1 MGCSVAGAC
10 LSRGE
15 GPRFPEAFP
24 SQIPLLSQIPQRSR
38 KSRRQNPVNRRDF
51 LLGTVGAT
59 VFLSQQGCL
68 AEFGRP
74 TKTGYLYSDLFLEH
88 DSGEGHR
95 ESPQRLTAV
104 RDRVKQ
110 AEWYSTLLDIP
121 SVEVDLDTLSLV
133 HTPAYIELVRTE
145 CESGVTRLSTGDT
158 NISSESYAVALAGVG
173 GVVSAVDRVMG
184 GEAKNAFCALRPPGH
199 HASAERGMGFCLFN
213 NVAVAARYAQERYGV
228 ERVLIA
234 DWDVHHGNGTQDT
247 FYRNDSVFFMSTHQS
262 PLYPNTGAVEE
273 TGEGPGEGLTMN
285 RPFAPGAGNA
295 ELIDAFRNDLLPAA
309 REFRPDL
316 VLISAGF
323 DSRIDDPLGS
333 FEVDDEGFRE
343 LTRIMLEIA
352 DIGGDGRLVSVL
364 EGGYNPPGLASAVA
378 AHVEELVNA

>member
-1 MGCSVAGAC
+1 M
-10 LSRGE
+10 
-15 GPRFPEAFP
+15 
-24 SQIPLLSQIPQRSR
+24 
-38 KSRRQNPVNRRDF
+38 NRRDF
-51 LLGTVGAT
+51 LLGTMGAT
-59 VFLSQQGCL
+59 FVFSQQSCSL
-68 AEFGRP
+68 EPGRA
-74 TKTGYLYSDLFLEH
+74 TKTAYLYSDLFLEH

-104 RDRVKQ
+104 REGVGR
-110 AEWYSTLLDIP
+110 AEWYDSLMGIP
-121 SVEVDLDTLSLV
+121 ATEVDLDTLALV
-133 HTPAYIELVRTE
+133 HTPAYIELVKTE
-145 CESGVTRLSTGDT
+145 CEAGETRLSTGDT

-173 GVVSAVDRVMG
+173 GVVTAVDRVMG
-184 GEAKNAFCALRPPGH
+184 REAKNAFCAVRPPGH

-247 FYRNDSVFFMSTHQS
+247 FYRDGSVFFMSTHQS
-262 PLYPNTGAVEE
+262 PLYPNTGKVEE

-295 ELIDAFRNDLLPAA
+295 ELVGAFRNDLLPAA
-309 REFRPDL
+309 RAFRPDL

-323 DSRIDDPLGS
+323 DSRVDDPLGS

-343 LTRIMLEIA
+343 LTRIMVEISE
-352 DIGGDGRLVSVL
+352 ISGEGRLVSVL
-364 EGGYNPPGLASAVA
+364 EGGYNPSGLASAVV
-378 AHVEELVNA
+378 AHLEELVGA